1 MCSECQLREDF
12 SEQKKKEKKMNA
24 LLIIVLVL
32 FINKSSSDEYFRIDL
47 GKDVT
52 FSCLFPHEYQLNQV
66 SRMKSF
72 SLSLALLMIKTAKNC
87 GLLKKSK

>member
-1 MCSECQLREDF
+1 
-12 SEQKKKEKKMNA
+12 MNA

-87 GLLKKSK
+87 GLLKKKVNENNCYFEEHSRAYFDGMMP